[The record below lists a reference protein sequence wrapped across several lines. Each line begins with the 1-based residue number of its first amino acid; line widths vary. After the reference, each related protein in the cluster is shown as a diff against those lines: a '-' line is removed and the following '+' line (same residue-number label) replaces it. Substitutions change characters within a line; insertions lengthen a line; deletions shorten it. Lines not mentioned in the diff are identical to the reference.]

1 MSRFVDRDATETV
14 EIGPCQCPSTPHGTD
29 TVRIRKRLSYADQ
42 LHLADA
48 SNQSM
53 TEALWT
59 LFNLRVAGWNLTDE
73 RGRPVPLSRANWQ
86 NLDEDTAK
94 AVQEAINSLG
104 KDDEADLP
112 NA

>member
-1 MSRFVDRDATETV
+1 MSRFVDREKTETV
-14 EIGPCQCPSTPHGTD
+14 EIGECRCPNAPHGKD
-29 TVRIRKRLSYADQ
+29 TVRVRKHLSYADQ

-73 RGRPVPLSRANWQ
+73 RGRPVPTSRANWQ
-86 NLDEDTAK
+86 NLDEETAK
-94 AVQEAINSLG
+94 AVQQAISTASS
-104 KDDEADLP
+104 DDGGDLP